1 MPATSESQKRLA
13 CMALAYKRHGAEA
26 LEGVEDTEAVIK
38 MADSMSEEELKDYCL
53 GPVGGE

>member
-1 MPATSESQKRLA
+1 
-13 CMALAYKRHGAEA
+13 MALAYKRHGAEA